1 MGFRTTAILGILF
14 LALLGFFYFYELEVA
29 EERRRAA
36 EREKS
41 VLSIETEAIT
51 RVEVTWAD
59 TLLVAVKEGT
69 HWQIL
74 EPIRFDG
81 DDGNFHGLT
90 QIAGELDKQ
99 RVIAERAA
107 VEAGSVDLSE
117 FGLAE
122 PEVVLVIH
130 QAGGDPDTI
139 YVGDK
144 TPSEGHF
151 YLRRS
156 GNPEILMSSG
166 WRKDFF
172 QKGLFYLRDKQILPF
187 KVLED
192 IGRIE
197 VASRGRLVE
206 AVKQGESW
214 YLQKPA
220 SDRAD
225 DDAVRTFLNRVRSGR
240 ILRFVD
246 EGGEDLSRYGLDRP
260 SVRLSL
266 FERNEKKTLIL
277 GDTTAVNGNT
287 RYYGKYLG
295 RSPVF
300 LIDKSLIAELLVSS
314 LNLRHKQV
322 FRFERA
328 GVDRISLVYPDST
341 VHCEIDTTSNEWVVL
356 SPVSRLVL
364 SSKVEGLIQKA
375 SAIKA
380 KRFVSEAV
388 DDPGRY
394 GLDAPIVRAGFWKG
408 AELRRGITVGKVGDV
423 IYALS
428 DARPEVVELYEAALG
443 ELALELIVK
452 RVRSQ

>member
-36 EREKS
+36 EQEKS
-41 VLSIETEAIT
+41 VLRIETEAIT
-51 RVEVTWAD
+51 RVEITWAD
-59 TLLVAVKEGT
+59 TLLVAVKEGK

-81 DDGNFHGLT
+81 DDGNFHGVT
-90 QIAGELDKQ
+90 QIVGELDKQ
-99 RVIAERAA
+99 RVIAERAS
-107 VEAGSVDLSE
+107 VEGGEVDLSE

-122 PEVVLVIH
+122 PEIVLVIH
-130 QAGGDPDTI
+130 QAGEDPDTV

-144 TPSEGHF
+144 TPSGGYF

-197 VASRGRLVE
+197 VASDGRLVE

-220 SDRAD
+220 SNRAD
-225 DDAVRTFLNRVRSGR
+225 GDAVRGFLNRVRSGR
-240 ILRFVD
+240 ILEFVD
-246 EGGEDLSRYGLDRP
+246 EGGEDLAPYGLDRP
-260 SVRLSL
+260 SARISL
-266 FERNEKKTLIL
+266 FERSEKKTLIL
-277 GDTTAVNGNT
+277 GDSTAVNGNT

-295 RSPVF
+295 RSPIF
-300 LIDKSLIAELLVSS
+300 LIDKSLAAQLLASS
-314 LNLRHKQV
+314 SNLGHKQI
-322 FRFERA
+322 FGFERA
-328 GVDRISLVYPDST
+328 GVNRISLVYPDST
-341 VHCEIDTTSNEWVVL
+341 VHCEIDTRSNEWVVL
-356 SPVSRLVL
+356 SPASRLVL
-364 SSKVEGLIQKA
+364 SSNVEGLIQQA
-375 SAIKA
+375 SAITA

-394 GLDAPIVRAGFWKG
+394 GLDEPIVRASFWKG
-408 AELRRGITVGKVGDV
+408 TVLRREITVGKVGDV
-423 IYALS
+423 IYASS
-428 DARPEVVELYEAALG
+428 DASPPVVELHEAALN
-443 ELALELIVK
+443 ELALELILK
-452 RVRSQ
+452 RVRSE